1 MVMHISGTFS
11 LVRILFE
18 EYAWLYLKIY
28 HNNFCAIISV
38 GLSIPYQP
46 PRFSV
51 FPEF

>member
-18 EYAWLYLKIY
+18 EYAVLYFKIY
-28 HNNFCAIISV
+28 AARICAIILV
-38 GLSIPYQP
+38 GLSMAYQP